1 MTWTIEE
8 RLQGYSCENSTEHA
22 VYGPSLVSDD
32 KARKNSLDIHEAAEY
47 INMLESAMKQMIK
60 GWDTYNGRTEMFFQV
75 RDPGEYAE
83 ESMDRGRELLST
95 DVWTRIRARKQ
106 LEKESE

>member
-8 RLQGYSCENSTEHA
+8 RLQGYSCEDSTEYP
-22 VYGPSLVSDD
+22 VYGPALVSDD
-32 KARKNSLDIHEAAEY
+32 QARRNSLNIHEAAEY
-47 INMLESAMKQMIK
+47 INMLEATMRQMIK

-83 ESMDRGRELLST
+83 ESMDQGRGLLST
-95 DVWTRIRARKQ
+95 DVWTRVRARQQAK
-106 LEKESE
+106 KESE